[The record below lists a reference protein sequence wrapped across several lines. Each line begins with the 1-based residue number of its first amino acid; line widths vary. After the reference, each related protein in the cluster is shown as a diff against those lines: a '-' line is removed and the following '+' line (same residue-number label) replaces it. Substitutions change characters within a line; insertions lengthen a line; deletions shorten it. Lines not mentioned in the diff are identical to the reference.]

1 MATPDIRVLVGV
13 KGGAGL
19 AQGSSGKLIKDT
31 LTEIAQKISDTKS
44 VKVAV
49 AIDEKSAVT
58 ELKKVLE
65 SLSAVANS
73 FKFSP
78 SSDGSEKLVQ
88 SYDKL
93 IQKSEELQ
101 KLRATFD
108 AAKTKLDTTD
118 VRADDYRSVVAE
130 YKAAANALHTAVA
143 AATSK
148 EAEAANNIRSLVS
161 IVPKLSQAMASGDMG
176 ITGSR
181 IEQID
186 EKYNGLSQ
194 YISNIL
200 QAKSALAKDSSDWIN
215 VEKIVKDS
223 GASSDALR
231 DLFDVLEQGR
241 KKVAA
246 AASKGADD
254 AFPDNFAV
262 RVQKSVETLRKAFAS
277 AMKGGDGGEI
287 TRAVTAINA
296 QINGL
301 DIDKVKDIGDI
312 LREAIGGTNQDTAL
326 QTLKAAL
333 EEAKVPAKDIET
345 IFKSIEKAQIGV
357 AEQSRVIRE
366 NLIGKYQTAA
376 DNLAVGGKLNS
387 QLASAGLNPELIASY
402 RDELTGL
409 VAKFKEVGTAMD
421 DPREKAEALLKKM
434 DRIASYKER
443 LAELKST
450 LDSASRDYSAYQSV
464 PYLRK
469 GYNSVRKS
477 VDEADSVWDAESAAR
492 KYAIWDDAVRKLGFD
507 HESLRD
513 KIKGVFGEFGVT
525 LTAAALLD
533 KARNKLREL
542 VDAVREV
549 DSAMVELRKVT
560 DASSETYNA
569 FLDNAKSKSREIG
582 SSVSDLVNA
591 SALFAKMGFSLSDS
605 FDLGTTATILANV
618 GDEIG
623 SVEDAT
629 NTLISVLKAY
639 GLETSA
645 AASVTDKLNEVSNRF
660 PISAGGIADAL
671 QRSSAA
677 MSAAGNTLDETISL
691 ITVANQVVNNPESVG
706 TGWRNIA
713 LRIRGAKAE
722 LESAGE
728 ETDGMITST
737 SELQAKVEALT
748 RTPANK
754 SGVDILTDTGAFK
767 STYQI
772 IKEIGTVW
780 KQISDINQ
788 AALLELLGGKRGA
801 QILTSVFSNMG
812 DLDSVTAASMNSAN
826 SAMQEHANWLDSIEA
841 KQAQLDSAWQSF
853 ADSFMGSGF
862 VKTAYDAGSGLLSIL
877 TDISDVLG
885 GLPIAAGAVTSALGL
900 LGKDNGILTYG
911 LKKNG
916 EAGVTNIFRKMFG
929 KDDNIDNIREVVRIY
944 ESLDEAQRANLA
956 TNEAYQGALS
966 KLSAGMQNYI
976 NAGNIAGQTA
986 ESISKG
992 YQKMTLK
999 AIATQAA
1006 VTALNVAV
1014 SMGVSVAITALINL
1028 ISEWA
1033 TRNER
1038 AIETTKEL
1046 TSALNDELDG
1056 IESYK
1061 QKATALT
1068 EELQNQVLS
1077 SEEIY
1082 EKRKQLL
1089 EIQNEM
1095 VDKYGYEAAQ
1105 IDILC
1110 GSVKDL
1116 TGYFDRLAESRAK
1129 ASLAEG
1135 NAGFQA
1141 ALDTIDSFNPSVSFA
1156 GLRKNV
1162 VGGQELW
1169 NEIAKWVEQNGGKT
1183 VSVEAGGASQITIKR
1198 IEFEGLDPQQTKDKL
1213 TELYY
1218 YLSTLE
1224 GEYGENLTAFQK
1236 ALSEKINGL
1245 ITDDYKNA
1253 QDVIDAYIPLLVKYD
1268 GKYAEFY
1275 QKAEKAASAYADA
1288 VAKGVSGDKLKQL
1301 YNDVINAYSPDL
1313 SAFGTNEAR
1322 AVEDYFNGLR
1332 EQFEQI
1338 NLKTKVE
1345 VDLDKM
1351 VTIKSGASAKIRQAL
1366 EDVAGLTASEVKNIG
1381 TYAGADGYVDSAERQ
1396 DSGYSRL
1403 QADAYN
1409 FIAQAAQDANVSVEQ
1424 YIDALAELGLIA
1436 QDVVA
1441 VEEEQKQS
1449 MADVS
1454 ASYLERVRILSA
1466 AIAEQEQMGY
1476 ISDATYKKLIQSNE
1490 DWGDAV
1496 DVSSGRVVASTEDL
1510 KKYIEEQANAGYQ
1523 ALISAGATQQETE
1536 EFLRLSSA
1544 MSSLNFYDV
1553 AMSQY
1558 GGAIDSIAAALR
1570 TMRGEIEL
1578 TAPEVE
1584 VLAAAFP
1591 QLAEQIRDG
1600 ALTATDMAGLL
1611 VSSTEQIID
1620 VMYKAINGYV
1630 FNEQEIAV
1638 LIRLYP
1644 ELADAITQTAE
1655 GYQVDASAAQS
1666 AAEQEVQAANDA
1678 IQAQIVET
1686 NAVIQNIETRIAA
1699 YQMELAA
1706 LGRLMDSLSQ
1716 YSSGLL
1722 DGVTDYNNMTEE
1734 QKSQWQS
1741 YMQAADAAKKAK
1753 DKIASSES
1761 DLADAKDKLKGLAN
1775 SLATIN
1781 NSYKAASSAVKDYTS
1796 AQKGGSSATNKA
1808 TKAMQDQKKA
1818 LEDQRD
1824 LLKDQLDAVND
1835 LIDLVVKMIKKEK
1848 ELEKEGLKSQLDS
1861 YKELIDAQKEL
1872 LSLKE
1877 DERNY
1882 EKDLNEAT
1890 GKVDKIQAK
1899 INALQYDDSAEANAK
1914 RLKLYE
1920 ELNEAKADLDDLNHD
1935 REVSL
1940 QEKALDEEYD
1950 RYESQLNKQ
1959 IKAIEDYLSKEGQIR
1974 QDAMALIDTKSQELY
1989 NRLISYNRLYGD
2001 GVDRT
2006 VADAWTKAYAAL
2018 DQYGG
2023 GVLNV
2028 LSQINGAISGLDSQ
2042 INALASAISNA
2053 SSASGGLAGGL
2064 GAAVSN
2070 GLTLAQVLGLVGEK
2084 IADNTRLTAEQIAL
2098 MKEAKSTQESSMGIT
2113 PGKGLYTGGKIAD
2126 KFRPELYHSGGVVG
2140 GAGEGEPFK
2149 PRALK
2154 PDELLAVLQKGEI
2167 VMTREHQENL
2177 LDFIKG
2183 AFATPTAAQA
2193 SVNRVAPVSAGGEA
2207 LGQVV
2212 MGDVIINGN
2221 ADTSTVDAIRKAQEQ
2236 MANRVFEMIQGMT
2249 RQMGYSRNVKTVSI

>member
-186 EKYNGLSQ
+186 EKYSGLSQ

-200 QAKSALAKDSSDWIN
+200 QAKSALVKDSSDWIN

-223 GASSDALR
+223 GVSSDALR
-231 DLFDVLEQGR
+231 NLFDVLEQGR
-241 KKVAA
+241 KRVAT
-246 AASKGADD
+246 AASKGVDD

-287 TRAVTAINA
+287 ARAVTAVNA

-312 LREAIGGTNQDTAL
+312 LREAIGGSDQNTAL
-326 QTLKAAL
+326 QTLKTTL

-477 VDEADSVWDAESAAR
+477 VDEADSVWDAEGAAR

-728 ETDGMITST
+728 ETDGIITST

-748 RTPANK
+748 RTSSNK
-754 SGVDILTDTGAFK
+754 SGVNILTDTGAFK

-862 VKTAYDAGSGLLSIL
+862 VKTAYDAGSGLLTML
-877 TDISDVLG
+877 TQITDAIGS
-885 GLPIAAGAVTSALGL
+885 LPVAASAITGTLGL
-900 LGKDNGILTYG
+900 LGKNNGLFTYG

-916 EAGVTNIFRKMFG
+916 EAGVTNVFRNMFG
-929 KDDNIDNIREVVRIY
+929 KDDNKDNIQKVIDVFNG
-944 ESLDEAQRANLA
+944 LDAAQRKNIA
-956 TNEAYQGALS
+956 TNEEYQGALS

-976 NAGNIAGQTA
+976 NAGNLAGQTA
-986 ESISKG
+986 GGIAKG
-992 YQKMTLK
+992 YQKMTVK

-1006 VTALNVAV
+1006 VSLLNVAV
-1014 SMGVSVAITALINL
+1014 SFGASIIVSEIIKAV
-1028 ISEWA
+1028 SEWA
-1033 TRNER
+1033 AADEK
-1038 AIETTKEL
+1038 AIERTKEL
-1046 TSALNDELDG
+1046 TESLNDELDG
-1056 IESYK
+1056 IDSYK
-1061 QKATALT
+1061 QKAVALT
-1068 EELQNQVLS
+1068 KELQDQTLS
-1077 SEEIY
+1077 SEAVY

-1110 GSVKDL
+1110 GSVDGL
-1116 TGYFDRLAESRAK
+1116 AAAFDNLSK
-1129 ASLAEG
+1129 AQATKGLAEG
-1135 NAGFQA
+1135 YKGFVAAWNNVKNSQNTFGIKLLEDSLYNLPSGNDIVDAIRDWASRNGANIIEHPTNGDFLSFTGQTAEEATQKLSEFSEFLKTLEGKYEVDLSGFRETISGYIQGALTDEYQA
-1141 ALDTIDSFNPSVSFA
+1141 SQATVDAYVALLARSDERFSGYYDAAQKAMTAYQD
-1156 GLRKNV
+1156 GL
-1162 VGGQELW
+1162 
-1169 NEIAKWVEQNGGKT
+1169 A
-1183 VSVEAGGASQITIKR
+1183 SGASQ
-1198 IEFEGLDPQQTKDKL
+1198 EKL
-1213 TELYY
+1213 SELY
-1218 YLSTLE
+1218 
-1224 GEYGENLTAFQK
+1224 K
-1236 ALSEKINGL
+1236 A
-1245 ITDDYKNA
+1245 
-1253 QDVIDAYIPLLVKYD
+1253 VIDAYTPDLS
-1268 GKYAEFY
+1268 GMSGPE
-1275 QKAEKAASAYADA
+1275 ADA
-1288 VAKGVSGDKLKQL
+1288 VK
-1301 YNDVINAYSPDL
+1301 
-1313 SAFGTNEAR
+1313 
-1322 AVEDYFNGLR
+1322 DYYDNLR
-1332 EQFEQI
+1332 EEFAKQ
-1338 NLKTKVE
+1338 NLSTKIY

-1351 VTIKSGASAKIRQAL
+1351 VQTKGGGTDSVRQMVKNL
-1366 EDVAGLTASEVKNIG
+1366 SDMTASEVKNMS
-1381 TYAGADGYVDSAERQ
+1381 TYTGGDNSFTLDELGRSSYTTEQGMAFNVISEAAREAGVSI
-1396 DSGYSRL
+1396 
-1403 QADAYN
+1403 DA
-1409 FIAQAAQDANVSVEQ
+1409 

-1436 QDVVA
+1436 QDVIA

-1449 MADVS
+1449 MTDVS

-1496 DVSSGRVVASTEDL
+1496 DVSSGRVVASTDDL

-1544 MSSLNFYDV
+1544 MSSLDFYDV

-1666 AAEQEVQAANDA
+1666 AAEQKVQAANDA

>member
-200 QAKSALAKDSSDWIN
+200 QAKSALVKDSSDWIN

-513 KIKGVFGEFGVT
+513 KIKGVFGEFGVA

-748 RTPANK
+748 RTLANK

-812 DLDSVTAASMNSAN
+812 DLDSVAAASMNSAN

-841 KQAQLDSAWQSF
+841 KQAQLNSAWQSF

-862 VKTAYDAGSGLLSIL
+862 VKTAYDAGSGLLTML
-877 TDISDVLG
+877 TQITDAIGS
-885 GLPIAAGAVTSALGL
+885 LPVAASAITGTLGL
-900 LGKDNGILTYG
+900 LGKNNGLFTYG

-916 EAGVTNIFRKMFG
+916 EAGVTNVFRNMFG
-929 KDDNIDNIREVVRIY
+929 KDDNKDNIQKVIDVFNG
-944 ESLDEAQRANLA
+944 LDAAQRKNIA
-956 TNEAYQGALS
+956 TNEEYQGALS

-976 NAGNIAGQTA
+976 NAGNLAGQTA
-986 ESISKG
+986 GGIAKG
-992 YQKMTLK
+992 YQKMTVK

-1006 VTALNVAV
+1006 VSLLNVAV
-1014 SMGVSVAITALINL
+1014 SFGASIIVSEIIKAV
-1028 ISEWA
+1028 SEWA
-1033 TRNER
+1033 AADEK
-1038 AIETTKEL
+1038 AIERTKEL
-1046 TSALNDELDG
+1046 TESLNDELDG
-1056 IESYK
+1056 IDSYK
-1061 QKATALT
+1061 QKAVALT
-1068 EELQNQVLS
+1068 KELQDQTLS
-1077 SEEIY
+1077 SEAVY

-1110 GSVKDL
+1110 GSVDGL
-1116 TGYFDRLAESRAK
+1116 AAAFDNLSK
-1129 ASLAEG
+1129 AQATKGLAEG
-1135 NAGFQA
+1135 YKGFVAAWNNVKNSQNTFGIKLLEDSLYNLPSGNDIVDAIRDWASRNGANIIEHPTNGDFLSFTGQTAEEATQKLSEFSEFLKTLEGKYEVDLSGFRETISGYIQGALTDEYQA
-1141 ALDTIDSFNPSVSFA
+1141 SQATVDAYVALLARSDERFSGYYDAAQKAMTAYQD
-1156 GLRKNV
+1156 GL
-1162 VGGQELW
+1162 
-1169 NEIAKWVEQNGGKT
+1169 A
-1183 VSVEAGGASQITIKR
+1183 SGASQ
-1198 IEFEGLDPQQTKDKL
+1198 EKL
-1213 TELYY
+1213 SELY
-1218 YLSTLE
+1218 
-1224 GEYGENLTAFQK
+1224 K
-1236 ALSEKINGL
+1236 A
-1245 ITDDYKNA
+1245 
-1253 QDVIDAYIPLLVKYD
+1253 VIDAYTPDLS
-1268 GKYAEFY
+1268 GMSGPE
-1275 QKAEKAASAYADA
+1275 ADA
-1288 VAKGVSGDKLKQL
+1288 VK
-1301 YNDVINAYSPDL
+1301 
-1313 SAFGTNEAR
+1313 
-1322 AVEDYFNGLR
+1322 DYYDNLR
-1332 EQFEQI
+1332 EEFAKQ
-1338 NLKTKVE
+1338 NLSTKIY

-1351 VTIKSGASAKIRQAL
+1351 VQTKGGGTDSVRQMVKNL
-1366 EDVAGLTASEVKNIG
+1366 SDMTASEVKNMS
-1381 TYAGADGYVDSAERQ
+1381 TYTGGDNSFTLDELGRSSYTTEQGMAFNVISEAAREAGVSI
-1396 DSGYSRL
+1396 
-1403 QADAYN
+1403 DA
-1409 FIAQAAQDANVSVEQ
+1409 

-1436 QDVVA
+1436 QDVIA

-1449 MADVS
+1449 MTDVS

-1496 DVSSGRVVASTEDL
+1496 DVSSGRVVASTDDL
-1510 KKYIEEQANAGYQ
+1510 KKYIEKQANAGYQ

-1600 ALTATDMAGLL
+1600 TLTATDMAGLL

-1666 AAEQEVQAANDA
+1666 AAEQKVQAANDA

-1722 DGVTDYNNMTEE
+1722 NGVTDYNNMTEE

-2183 AFATPTAAQA
+2183 AFATPAAAQV